1 MSAKSKVRDG
11 AAPFKY
17 VFLVAW
23 SVLVFF
29 PLWTMVVNSF
39 KFKNDIYLDPFGLPK
54 ALNLLGYKTV
64 FQNSPFPRYF
74 LNSLEVTIFS
84 LALILLFGS
93 LAAYG
98 CVRWR
103 SRYSRWIY
111 LFFVAGL
118 TVPIKIGSVN
128 LLQIMI
134 KLGLLDKTV
143 SVIPVYVAMGLPIAV
158 FTLYEFIKGI
168 PTELTEAARMDG
180 AGPLQDLLVDHR
192 ADGASRP
199 RDGGNFQ
206 PRTHL
211 ERPLVSP
218 YLHQGR
224 FAADPHTR
232 RHEALRRISD
242 RLVQDP
248 GGPLPE
254 LRPGHH
260 PLPHDGEAVHQ
271 RPYRGRRE
279 GIAPAVRGRREGIAR
294 PRCAGAV
301 KG

>member
-143 SVIPVYVAMGLPIAV
+143 SVIPVYVAMGLPIA
-158 FTLYEFIKGI
+158 GI
-168 PTELTEAARMDG
+168 
-180 AGPLQDLLVDHR
+180 H
-192 ADGASRP
+192 
-199 RDGGNFQ
+199 
-206 PRTHL
+206 
-211 ERPLVSP
+211 
-218 YLHQGR
+218 
-224 FAADPHTR
+224 
-232 RHEALRRISD
+232 AL
-242 RLVQDP
+242 
-248 GGPLPE
+248 
-254 LRPGHH
+254 
-260 PLPHDGEAVHQ
+260 
-271 RPYRGRRE
+271 
-279 GIAPAVRGRREGIAR
+279 
-294 PRCAGAV
+294 
-301 KG
+301 